1 MEERGDAG
9 GKKAVGDEATP
20 AGALHGFDFGQ
31 VARHVAF
38 AAVVGAVGAGASIVL
53 SLAVDFA
60 GRLSGRF
67 PWLLFALPVLGIAS
81 ILLYRLLRLP
91 VDLATDTVVGNMRKN
106 RRVPAAL
113 TPGILLG
120 TCLTVAGGGS
130 VGKEAAVMQMGA
142 SLGSTVGRPFRLRA
156 IRRRRQGEG
165 ELEGYAAACGMAAA
179 FSALFFAPIGSTV
192 FVLELM
198 RFKGPV
204 VRHAATMLLA
214 SFVAFA
220 IARPIG
226 IGDVIPKVAL
236 PALSWDTAA
245 ACLVVGLACAGAGA
259 LFAAAL
265 NVLRRLMRRRV
276 GRPVLAVLAGGL
288 LIAGLVLA
296 LSWQRFEGTGMP
308 LLQGALAGTAGSGDF
323 AVKALLTVLA
333 LGFGFKGG
341 EIMPMFTIGALLGCA
356 LGQLTGASAPFLA
369 AVGMAAFFAAASRC
383 PFAAFLMGAE
393 IFGLSA
399 VPFLAVGVA
408 AAYLGSRDFGVFGRG
423 LVGHLVRLR
432 ERTYALALRHEDDLP
447 LLRHEGR
454 EPAPQS
460 QGDGAGVQQREDG
473 GRTAAPRR

>member
-1 MEERGDAG
+1 M
-9 GKKAVGDEATP
+9 
-20 AGALHGFDFGQ
+20 
-31 VARHVAF
+31 
-38 AAVVGAVGAGASIVL
+38 
-53 SLAVDFA
+53 
-60 GRLSGRF
+60 
-67 PWLLFALPVLGIAS
+67 
-81 ILLYRLLRLP
+81 
-91 VDLATDTVVGNMRKN
+91 
-106 RRVPAAL
+106 
-113 TPGILLG
+113 
-120 TCLTVAGGGS
+120 
-130 VGKEAAVMQMGA
+130 
-142 SLGSTVGRPFRLRA
+142 
-156 IRRRRQGEG
+156 
-165 ELEGYAAACGMAAA
+165 
-179 FSALFFAPIGSTV
+179 
-192 FVLELM
+192 
-198 RFKGPV
+198 
-204 VRHAATMLLA
+204 
-214 SFVAFA
+214 
-220 IARPIG
+220 
-226 IGDVIPKVAL
+226 
-236 PALSWDTAA
+236 
-245 ACLVVGLACAGAGA
+245 
-259 LFAAAL
+259 
-265 NVLRRLMRRRV
+265 
-276 GRPVLAVLAGGL
+276 LAVLAGGL

-460 QGDGAGVQQREDG
+460 QGDGTGVQQREDG

>member
-1 MEERGDAG
+1 MDERGDAG

-156 IRRRRQGEG
+156 IRRQRQGEG

-356 LGQLTGASAPFLA
+356 LGQFTGASAPFLA